1 MLPGEGAATRIAGWS
16 FGKSEARL
24 TVLPVILLFILFQ
37 RQIIQGMTA
46 GALKG

>member
-1 MLPGEGAATRIAGWS
+1 MDFVGEFTTDWVAMAAG
-16 FGKSEARL
+16 L
-24 TVLPVILLFILFQ
+24 TLATIPVIIVYILFQ